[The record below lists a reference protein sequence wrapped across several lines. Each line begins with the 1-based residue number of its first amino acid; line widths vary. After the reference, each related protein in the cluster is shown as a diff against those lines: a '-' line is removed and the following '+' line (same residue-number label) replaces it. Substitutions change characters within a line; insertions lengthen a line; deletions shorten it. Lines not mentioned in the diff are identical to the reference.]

1 MTTDTMQPT
10 LPKGQVVRYRGE
22 IVHVAGVLV
31 SPRAASKLY
40 WFLEQPGCVGP
51 HELEIVTGH
60 PEVIR

>member
-10 LPKGQVVRYRGE
+10 LPKGQAVRYRGE

-40 WFLEQPGCVGP
+40 WFDTVAGVAGP
-51 HELEIVTGH
+51 DELEVLHGH
-60 PEVIR
+60 D